1 MSRTTGKTDSER
13 QLQELLDRQA
23 IHELIAL
30 YCRGLDRVDEAT
42 LRSIYHDDAIEDRGA
57 GIFIGSAQEWVTW
70 TMSVLPVFTM
80 TQHCILNCLIDLEG
94 DVAHG
99 ETYFQAY
106 HRFGAAEQ
114 QDEVMNGHADGNDAL
129 RFANV
134 PETDLTWPEGET
146 EMILAGRYLDR
157 FERRNGV
164 WKIAYRKM
172 ICDWCR
178 TQPVADDWFQTNPT
192 AYRGRRGI
200 ADSRLDSALHHRA
213 RF

>member
-1 MSRTTGKTDSER
+1 MSTITRQETTE
-13 QLQELLDRQA
+13 LQKLLDRQA
-23 IHELIAL
+23 ITDLIAL

-42 LRSIYHDDAIEDRGA
+42 LRDIYHPDAIEDRGA
-57 GIFIGSAQEWVTW
+57 GLFIGPAQEWITW
-70 TMSVLPVFTM
+70 TMTVLPVFTM
-80 TQHCILNCLIDLEG
+80 TQHCILNCLIDLDG

-106 HRFGAAEQ
+106 HRFGAVEDKQ
-114 QDEVMNGHADGNDAL
+114 EELNGHAGSRDAL
-129 RFANV
+129 RYANV
-134 PETDLTWPEGET
+134 PESELTWPEGDT
-146 EMILAGRYLDR
+146 EVILAGRYLDR

-164 WKIAYRKM
+164 WKFAYRKM

-178 TQPVADDWFQTNPT
+178 TQPVADEWFETNPT

-200 ADSRLDSALHHRA
+200 EDSHLDSAIHHRA